1 MPVPAASPVPPLPP
15 MRSVSRRLSPL
26 LGALALL
33 VSAPVEGGHE
43 LPFYPS
49 FYPQEIRIETLEPT
63 PAAAQLRSG
72 TLHAY
77 LGADPFG
84 GGRLP
89 ANVNAVESL
98 GASVVVSVNPAAPV
112 GRTRESRCETVTR
125 TARALGAAP
134 GFVAHPYPITPFHR
148 DFLEHFDL
156 IQARRV
162 ELTGVKELPGA
173 PLRLRAKG
181 ALARR
186 LVGARLVAEGGPWDA
201 LVEEID
207 PGETP
212 AWNGWL
218 APPWLKSGW
227 AHAHRLLAPAL
238 TDPAARKEADLL
250 FQRLASGAP
259 ADRAEAVEAGRRLV
273 ARLLAECERVPVGYA
288 VRREAYGTEFSRG
301 IENVAYDS
309 QAGLASPIFVRTA
322 KLKDF
327 PWNGWLRVGLSARA
341 QAAWNPLGGFT
352 DPAGRFLWA
361 ALGDPALLPAPAS
374 EGWIGNRVTL
384 PPGAVETAAAI
395 PVPEDTLAPEAGTG
409 LLREVGK
416 GRTARTRVTY
426 RVWTSAFHDNS
437 RMTPADIAYAYS
449 VAARWGGRGPGA
461 GGDHDAGVEA
471 ATAFARGELIGFRVV
486 RVETEVRKYSDVT
499 FTYVVPV
506 VEVYLATAAGDGEAL
521 AAHAPPWSAAPWPLL
536 ALMEEATRRGVG
548 AFSAAEAKRRGIRW
562 LDLARDPR
570 ARAQLDAIAA
580 ELAGQGHIPPAL
592 KRFVN
597 ADEAQTRWASLRAFA
612 QKRGHFVV
620 TNGPYQLDKWTETAV
635 VLSVFRDFTYPLGVG
650 SFDRFALPRRAY
662 ATRVTA
668 LADRLE
674 IGADVERVEKF
685 LRDWRLVR
693 EPLAPLPTS
702 GDRPEIPV
710 CRYVVIGGGGEVAAA
725 GSTTEVV
732 QSRLVIRPG
741 RLKPGLYTVLLGLAL
756 GDNWVNPEVTVT
768 KYRVDPGP

>member
-1 MPVPAASPVPPLPP
+1 MPAPAASSVRPLPAMP
-15 MRSVSRRLSPL
+15 PVSRRLATL
-26 LGALALL
+26 LGALAFLAG
-33 VSAPVEGGHE
+33 APAEAGHE

-49 FYPQEIRIETLEPT
+49 FYPQEIRVEALEPG
-63 PAAAQLRSG
+63 PAAAQLRAG

-77 LGADPFG
+77 LGGDPFA

-89 ANVNAVESL
+89 ANVSAVESL
-98 GASVVVSVNPAAPV
+98 GAAVVVTVNPAAPS
-112 GRTRESRCETVTR
+112 GRTRESRCETSSR
-125 TARALGAAP
+125 AARSLGAAP

-156 IQARRV
+156 IQARRA
-162 ELTGVKELPGA
+162 ELTGVRELPGA

-186 LVGARLVAEGGPWDA
+186 LVGARAVAEGAPWDA
-201 LVEEID
+201 LVEEVD
-207 PGETP
+207 PAEP
-212 AWNGWL
+212 LVANGWL

-227 AHAHRLLAPAL
+227 AHAHRLLGPGV
-238 TDPAARKEADLL
+238 TDAAARKEADLL
-250 FQRLASGAP
+250 FQRLTAGAP
-259 ADRAEAVEAGRRLV
+259 SERAEAAEIGRRLV
-273 ARLLAECERVPVGYA
+273 TRLLAECERMPVGYA
-288 VRREAYGTEFSRG
+288 VRREAYSSEFSQG
-301 IENVAYDS
+301 IENVAHDS
-309 QAGLASPIFVRTA
+309 QAGLASHLFVRTA

-327 PWNGWLRVGLSARA
+327 PWNGWLRVGMSGRA
-341 QAAWNPLGGFT
+341 QGAWNPLGGFS
-352 DPAGRFLWA
+352 DAAGRFLWA
-361 ALGDPALLPAPAS
+361 ALGDPALLPAPAA
-374 EGWIGNRVTL
+374 EGWIGNRVTV
-384 PPGAVETAAAI
+384 PPGAVETGAAI

-416 GRTARTRVTY
+416 GRSARARVTY

-449 VAARWGGRGPGA
+449 VAARWGGSRPGA
-461 GGDHDAGVEA
+461 GGDHDAGLEA
-471 ATAFARGELIGFRVV
+471 TTAHVRGELIGFRVL

-499 FTYVVPV
+499 FTYIVPV
-506 VEVYLATAAGDGEAL
+506 VEVYLATASGDAEVL
-521 AAHAPPWSAAPWPLL
+521 AAQAPPWSAAPWPVL
-536 ALMEEATRRGVG
+536 ALMEEAARRGVG
-548 AFSAAEAKRRGIRW
+548 VFSAAEARRRGVRW

-580 ELAGQGHIPPAL
+580 ELGGQGHVPPAL

-612 QKRGHFVV
+612 QKRGHYLV
-620 TNGPYQLDKWTETAV
+620 TNGPYQLDKWTETAA

-650 SFDRFALPRRAY
+650 SFDRFALPHRAFV
-662 ATRVTA
+662 ARATA

-674 IGADVERVEKF
+674 IEADVERVEKF

-693 EPLAPLPTS
+693 EPLAPLPAS

-710 CRYVVIGGGGEVAAA
+710 CRYVVIGAGGEVAAA
-725 GSTTEVV
+725 GSTSEVAN
-732 QSRLVIRPG
+732 SRLVVRPG
-741 RLKPGLYTVLLGLAL
+741 RLKPGTYTVLLALAL
-756 GDNWVNPEVTVT
+756 GDNWVNSEVAVT